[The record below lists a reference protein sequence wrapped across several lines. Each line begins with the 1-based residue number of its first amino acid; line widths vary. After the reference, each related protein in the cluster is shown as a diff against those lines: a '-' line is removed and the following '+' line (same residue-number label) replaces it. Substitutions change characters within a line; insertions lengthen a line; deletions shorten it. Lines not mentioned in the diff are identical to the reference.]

1 MLRYFLVRLEVAVV
15 ARESLA
21 ILKVGLTQHALYNP
35 RIGLLRIE
43 RIGWDFAYPLLKGG
57 YNEKAIN

>member
-1 MLRYFLVRLEVAVV
+1 LEVAVV